1 MGGGFFDFRNLP
13 IGTSGQPRGGPAL
26 GPWDRLSRMPHL
38 MVRFSISLRGLLA
51 FAAVAALMAAFAAS
65 AGAAPL
71 VYMLNGGTKSVS
83 TLDAATN
90 KVVGTAIPTGEDPES
105 IAITPNGKRAF
116 VVNFV
121 GNSVTVIETASR
133 APVATLP
140 LPSNGER
147 IAISPDGKTAYATSE
162 SKEKVVVI
170 NTETATETGTITVGP
185 EASALAFA
193 PNGKQAYVGIGP
205 EDVQVVETAT
215 GKLVGGPIKVAGFVR
230 QIAFAPNGETAY
242 VAAGNGV
249 AVINTAL
256 GMVTGEIPVPSVSTL
271 AVSPDGKRV
280 YAASKSGKSVTVA
293 ETGTNKVVG
302 SPIPLPS
309 EPVEI
314 AITPDGGT
322 AYVAD
327 GLQVT
332 PINLATDKAATP
344 LSLSGVFHLVVAPD
358 QSPTASFTSPAAF
371 VGLPAAFSGA
381 GSTDPDGSV
390 AAWNWSFGDGATAS
404 GVSATHTYGFAGTYS
419 ASLSVTDNEGC
430 GEAEVFTGRT
440 AYLRRQPAGEG
451 DPSGGSEGAA
461 GRLQQPLPLRRHR
474 PQPPQRHGPGA
485 GEGARGRVDLPL
497 RQEDPRGEAQSE
509 GEGVAVPHPAR
520 AGRGEQAAEEGP
532 PHGGPLPDHLLS
544 RRGLL
549 ADHRASLGR
558 PAAQAGEEAPPPLT
572 AGGRAPMLVVGPPQR
587 GERDG
592 HLRNSAPQ
600 RLAVARRSTG
610 GRGSLEPGR

>member
-1 MGGGFFDFRNLP
+1 MLC
-13 IGTSGQPRGGPAL
+13 
-26 GPWDRLSRMPHL
+26 L
-38 MVRFSISLRGLLA
+38 MARFPISLKGLLA
-51 FAAVAALMAAFAAS
+51 FAAVAASMAAFAAS

-71 VYMLNGGTKSVS
+71 VYMLNAKSVT

-90 KVVGTAIPTGEDPES
+90 QLIGSAIPTGEDPEG

-170 NTETATETGTITVGP
+170 STETATETGTITVGP

-193 PNGKQAYVGIGP
+193 PNGKQAYVGIAP
-205 EDVQVVETAT
+205 EDVQVVDTAT

-230 QIAFAPNGETAY
+230 QIAFTPSGETAY

-332 PINLATDKAATP
+332 PINLATNKAATP
-344 LSLSGVFHLVVAPD
+344 LSLSGVFHLVAAPD
-358 QSPTASFTSPAAF
+358 QSPTAAFTSLAPIIVAPDSFTSSAAF
-371 VGLPAAFSGA
+371 VGSPVTFSGA
-381 GSTDPDGSV
+381 ASTDPDGSV
-390 AAWNWSFGDGATAS
+390 AAWNWNFGDGATAS
-404 GVSATHTYGFAGTYS
+404 GVSATHTYGVAGTYN
-419 ASLSVTDNEGC
+419 ASLNVTDNEGC

-440 AYLRRQPAGEG
+440 AYCSGNPLAKATHPVETKVPPVVCSSRFRFGRLIHNRRNGTVRVQVKVP
-451 DPSGGSEGAA
+451 AA
-461 GRLQQPLPLRRHR
+461 GSIYLFGKKIHAVKRKAKAKGSLFLTLHARVEVNKRLKKVHHTGVRYRITFYPEAGCSPTTVHRSVALLRK
-474 PQPPQRHGPGA
+474 
-485 GEGARGRVDLPL
+485 
-497 RQEDPRGEAQSE
+497 
-509 GEGVAVPHPAR
+509 PAR
-520 AGRGEQAAEEGP
+520 KK
-532 PHGGPLPDHLLS
+532 HH
-544 RRGLL
+544 
-549 ADHRASLGR
+549 HR
-558 PAAQAGEEAPPPLT
+558 
-572 AGGRAPMLVVGPPQR
+572 
-587 GERDG
+587 
-592 HLRNSAPQ
+592 
-600 RLAVARRSTG
+600 
-610 GRGSLEPGR
+610 

>member
-1 MGGGFFDFRNLP
+1 MPGLMARLP
-13 IGTSGQPRGGPAL
+13 
-26 GPWDRLSRMPHL
+26 
-38 MVRFSISLRGLLA
+38 ISLRGLFA
-51 FAAVAALMAAFAAS
+51 FAVVAAVIGAFAAS

-71 VYMLNGGTKSVS
+71 VYMLNAKSVS

-90 KVVGTAIPTGEDPES
+90 QVVGSPIPTGEDPEG

-121 GNSVTVIETASR
+121 GNSVTMIETATR
-133 APVATLP
+133 TPLTTLP

-185 EASALAFA
+185 EASAVAFA
-193 PNGKQAYVGIGP
+193 PNGKQAYVGIAP

-230 QIAFAPNGETAY
+230 QIAFAPDGETAY

-280 YAASKSGKSVTVA
+280 YAASKSGKTVTVA

-302 SPIPLPS
+302 SPIPLPG

-327 GLQVT
+327 GIQVT
-332 PINLATDKAATP
+332 PINLATDKAGTP
-344 LSLSGVFHLVVAPD
+344 LSLSGVFHLVAAPD
-358 QSPTASFTSPAAF
+358 QSPTA
-371 VGLPAAFSGA
+371 AFSSPVATVGFPATFNGA
-381 GSTDPDGSV
+381 ASTDPDGTV
-390 AAWNWSFGDGATAS
+390 AAWNWSFGDGAAATGAF
-404 GVSATHTYGFAGTYS
+404 ATHTYGIAGTYN

-440 AYLRRQPAGEG
+440 AYCSGNPPAKATHPVEVKAPVTVCSSRFRFGAILHNRRNGTVRVQVKVP
-451 DPSGGSEGAA
+451 AA
-461 GRLQQPLPLRRHR
+461 GSIFLFGKKIHAVTRKVKAKGSTFLTLHARVELNKRLKKIHHTRVRYRITFYPNAGCSPTTMHRSVALLRKPAKKKHHHR
-474 PQPPQRHGPGA
+474 
-485 GEGARGRVDLPL
+485 
-497 RQEDPRGEAQSE
+497 
-509 GEGVAVPHPAR
+509 
-520 AGRGEQAAEEGP
+520 
-532 PHGGPLPDHLLS
+532 
-544 RRGLL
+544 
-549 ADHRASLGR
+549 
-558 PAAQAGEEAPPPLT
+558 
-572 AGGRAPMLVVGPPQR
+572 
-587 GERDG
+587 
-592 HLRNSAPQ
+592 
-600 RLAVARRSTG
+600 
-610 GRGSLEPGR
+610 

>member
-1 MGGGFFDFRNLP
+1 M
-13 IGTSGQPRGGPAL
+13 A
-26 GPWDRLSRMPHL
+26 
-38 MVRFSISLRGLLA
+38 RFQISLRGLLA
-51 FAAVAALMAAFAAS
+51 FAAVAAVMAAFAAS

-71 VYMLNGGTKSVS
+71 VYLLNAKSVT

-90 KVVGTAIPTGEDPES
+90 QLVGTAIPTGEDPEA

-133 APVATLP
+133 TPVATLP
-140 LPSNGER
+140 LPSNGEG
-147 IAISPDGKTAYATSE
+147 IAISPDGKTAYATSKG
-162 SKEKVVVI
+162 KEKVVVI

-185 EASALAFA
+185 EASAVAFA
-193 PNGKQAYVGIGP
+193 PNGKQAYVGIAP
-205 EDVQVVETAT
+205 EDVQVVETGT

-230 QIAFAPNGETAY
+230 QIAFTPSGETAY

-280 YAASKSGKSVTVA
+280 YAASKSGKSITVA

-358 QSPTASFTSPAAF
+358 QSPTAAFSSPAAF
-371 VGLPAAFSGA
+371 VGFPAAFSGA

-390 AAWNWSFGDGATAS
+390 AAWSWNFGDGATGS
-404 GVSATHTYGFAGTYS
+404 GVSAIHAYGVAGTYN

-440 AYLRRQPAGEG
+440 AYCSGNPLAKATHPVEAKVPPVLCSSRFRFGAIVHNRRNGTVRLQVRVP
-451 DPSGGSEGAA
+451 AA
-461 GRLQQPLPLRRHR
+461 GSIYLFGKKIH
-474 PQPPQRHGPGA
+474 
-485 GEGARGRVDLPL
+485 
-497 RQEDPRGEAQSE
+497 
-509 GEGVAVPHPAR
+509 AVKRKAK
-520 AGRGEQAAEEGP
+520 AK
-532 PHGGPLPDHLLS
+532 
-544 RRGLL
+544 
-549 ADHRASLGR
+549 
-558 PAAQAGEEAPPPLT
+558 
-572 AGGRAPMLVVGPPQR
+572 
-587 GERDG
+587 
-592 HLRNSAPQ
+592 
-600 RLAVARRSTG
+600 
-610 GRGSLEPGR
+610 GSLFLTLHARVEVNKRLKKIHHTGVRYRITFYPDAGCSPTTVHRSVALLRKPAKKHHHR